1 MIASSRPVFIACTVC
16 ALGLHVAG
24 GAVIFQSEP
33 VAIAAS
39 GAAVEV
45 KQGNAFADLATGA
58 IKGVTTTETTATV
71 QPIAS
76 EAPPVARPTER
87 AQTPAISTIP
97 AVQSG
102 PAAVVAATTT
112 VSPTESI
119 GPAPA
124 PTEMITATALT
135 LGRVLTS
142 LRPARRPEGLAPKP
156 AIAEATPAPR
166 GNATQNASAGAASN
180 TAPQAT
186 ATTSGS
192 NAQNAKPA
200 QTAANS
206 QAATNYPGQ
215 VMRRISRVRKPNTNA
230 RGAVMVSFSIA
241 TGGSLSAVS
250 VAQSSGNAQ
259 LDQMAVQVVQRAA
272 PFPTPPTG
280 AQTRFN
286 VEITGQ

>member
-1 MIASSRPVFIACTVC
+1 MIASSRPVFIACAAC
-16 ALGLHVAG
+16 ALGLHIAG

-45 KQGNAFADLATGA
+45 KQGNAFADLATGV
-58 IKGVTTTETTATV
+58 IKGVITTETTATV

-76 EAPPVARPTER
+76 EAPPVAQPTER

-102 PAAVVAATTT
+102 PTAVVAAAST

-119 GPAPA
+119 APAPA
-124 PTEMITATALT
+124 PTEMITATVLDP
-135 LGRVLTS
+135 GRVLTS
-142 LRPARRPEGLAPKP
+142 QRPARRPEGLAPKP
-156 AIAEATPAPR
+156 AIAEAAPAPR

-230 RGAVMVSFSIA
+230 RGAVMVSFSIT

-280 AQTRFN
+280 AQTRFS